1 MAEEILTGMLGR
13 TSMMGRA
20 LDHVPHMKALGISFR
35 GIDDGWVE
43 LEMAYSP
50 DLVAYPDS
58 GVIANGAIFALMDST
73 AGIAVVTGLRQSMPI
88 ATIDMRLDYL
98 HPPAPFERLIGRAQC
113 YKYTRSMAFVRGLA
127 YQDSIDHPVANMVG
141 SFVLPGAA

>member
-1 MAEEILTGMLGR
+1 MAEQIPYAFV
-13 TSMMGRA
+13 GRA
-20 LDHVPHMKALGISFR
+20 LDHVPHMKALGIRFR
-35 GIDDGWVE
+35 GFADGWVE
-43 LEMAYSP
+43 LEMAYSAA
-50 DLVAYPDS
+50 LVAYPDS

-73 AGIAVVTGLRQSMPI
+73 AGMAVVAGMNQPMPV

-98 HPPAPFERLIGRAQC
+98 HPPAPFEPLIGRAQC

>member
-1 MAEEILTGMLGR
+1 MAEGLRLNMVGQ
-13 TSMMGRA
+13 A
-20 LDHVPHMKALGISFR
+20 LDHVPHMKALGLRWR
-35 GIDDGWVE
+35 GFADGWVE

-50 DLVAYPDS
+50 TQVAYPDS
-58 GVIANGAIFALMDST
+58 GVIANGAIFALMDSV
-73 AGIAVVTGLRQSMPI
+73 AGIAVVAGMKQSLPI

-98 HPPAPFERLIGRAQC
+98 HPPTPFEALIGRAQC
-113 YKYTRSMAFVRGLA
+113 YKYTRTMAFVRGLA

>member
-1 MAEEILTGMLGR
+1 MAEDIVTGKLGR
-13 TSMMGRA
+13 TSLMGQA
-20 LDHVPHMKALGISFR
+20 LGHVPHMKALGISFR
-35 GIDDGWVE
+35 GIEDGWVE

-50 DLVAYPDS
+50 TLVAYPDS

-73 AGIAVVTGLRQSMPI
+73 AGIAVVAGLRQSMPI

-98 HPPAPFERLIGRAQC
+98 HPPAPFERLIGRAHC

>member
-1 MAEEILTGMLGR
+1 MQRLLNEAAQFREEMIGGYTAAFGR
-13 TSMMGRA
+13 YLRR
-20 LDHVPHMKALGISFR
+20 VPGA
-35 GIDDGWVE
+35 
-43 LEMAYSP
+43 
-50 DLVAYPDS
+50 S